1 MLIDDIKKASLQA
14 MKDHNPDARTSL
26 SMVISRYQ
34 ALLTSGKEETPTDKD
49 VIAILIKFS
58 KELEEERAG
67 YVAAGREESAA
78 SLTRQI
84 EAVAAFLPKLMSEE
98 EIKAVILSLE
108 DRSIPSVMRYFKA
121 NYEGKADMGLVSKLA
136 RSLQ

>member
-34 ALLTSGKEETPTDKD
+34 ALLTSGKGVTPTDKD

>member
-34 ALLTSGKEETPTDKD
+34 ALLTSGKGETPTDKD

-67 YVAAGREESAA
+67 YVAAGREESVA